1 MTILILDDV
10 MTGEEVNAL
19 VENILTTAED
29 PYPLGQRSLKT
40 RNDRDA
46 SSDRVNSSD
55 VRMTSMVILTD
66 AKQPTD
72 LYCLESCQVGP
83 LGQKFIDLLAEHGKH
98 GKPLACGGKCRSETV
113 RNFCVP
119 DSPLHTLMTLESP
132 STSAARLISLLRLY
146 CLGILRA
153 EHCSVKELSLH

>member
-1 MTILILDDV
+1 VVSINHETLLEFLDDDFDPLDDV

-19 VENILTTAED
+19 VENRLTTAED

-55 VRMTSMVILTD
+55 VRMSSMVIRTD

-72 LYCLESCQVGP
+72 LYCLESCQVAP
-83 LGQKFIDLLAEHGKH
+83 LGQKFIDLLAEHGKD

-113 RNFCVP
+113 LWNATHP
-119 DSPLHTLMTLESP
+119 HDSSLP
-132 STSAARLISLLRLY
+132 LLRRR
-146 CLGILRA
+146 G
-153 EHCSVKELSLH
+153 